1 MNPQNTRFLTNLRD
15 DRGYER
21 HLVSKE
27 KTLFLGFCYCPST
40 FHTCDDLKSVMIYS
54 AVQIRLP
61 NAVSDIISSHWR
73 LFFVKEFSQN
83 SHVVDVVVVVFVIV
97 IVIIVLSL

>member
-1 MNPQNTRFLTNLRD
+1 M
-15 DRGYER
+15 
-21 HLVSKE
+21 SKE
-27 KTLFLGFCYCPST
+27 KTFFFGFCYCPST

-54 AVQIRLP
+54 AVQMRLP

-83 SHVVDVVVVVFVIV
+83 SHVVDVVVFIIV
-97 IVIIVLSL
+97 IVIIALSL